1 MDLELSDEQT
11 WLSESVGGLLGRE
24 WRPAPEN
31 PAGDAEQRDA
41 LWASLVE
48 FGALSVGGD
57 DGLGAV
63 ELCLIARD
71 LGAHLAPLP
80 YLGSAASRFAVA
92 PFLAELPDAFGTFA
106 AGADAV
112 APALLEPGSGWDL
125 SAPRT
130 TVESLSLNGRKVGV
144 EHVAAV
150 QRLAVVASG
159 PGGPAL
165 ALVDRQAA
173 GITSVEQPAFDAT
186 TPLHGVAFDDVGLG
200 DGLVAGDAVGGE
212 VVRRLL
218 TIGALLAAAESV
230 GAAGRLLQDATRYAA
245 ERRQFGRTI
254 GSFQALRHLMA
265 DMYVR
270 HASSWSSVLY
280 AAAVL
285 DEDADEAERTA
296 SIAKAYV
303 SRAAREVA
311 HGAIQV
317 FGGVAITAEH
327 PAHLFLRRIV
337 VREQQFGD
345 AAHHERSLGRALAAT
360 AVPEPVS

>member
-11 WLSESVGGLLGRE
+11 WLSESVEALLTRE
-24 WRPAPEN
+24 WRPAPDD
-31 PAGDAEQRDA
+31 PLGDPRQREA
-41 LWASLVE
+41 LWRRIVD
-48 FGALSVGGD
+48 FGALTVGGD
-57 DGLGAV
+57 EGLGAI
-63 ELCLIARD
+63 ELCLIARG

-80 YLGSAASRFAVA
+80 YLGSAAIRFAIH
-92 PFLAELPDAFGTFA
+92 PFLRELSTGFADLA
-106 AGADAV
+106 AGEDAV
-112 APALLEPGSGWDL
+112 GAALLEPGSSWDL

-130 TVESLSLNGRKVGV
+130 TIESLALNGRKVGV
-144 EHVAAV
+144 EHVDAV

-159 PGGPAL
+159 ADGPAL
-165 ALVDRQAA
+165 CVVARDAA
-173 GITSVEQPAFDAT
+173 GVTSSEQPAFDAT
-186 TPLHGVAFDDVGLG
+186 TPLATVALEDVAV
-200 DGLVAGDAVGGE
+200 DGELVAWDVSGGE
-212 VVRRLL
+212 AAQRLA
-218 TIGALLAAAESV
+218 TIGALLAAAEAV
-230 GAAGRLLQDATRYAA
+230 GAAGRLLQDACAYAA
-245 ERRQFGRTI
+245 ERRQFGRSI

-280 AAAVL
+280 AAAAL
-285 DEDADEAERTA
+285 DDDADGAEQTA

-327 PAHLFLRRIV
+327 PAHRFLRRIV

-345 AAHHERSLGRALAAT
+345 AAHHERALGRALAAT
-360 AVPEPVS
+360 VIAEPVG